1 MIRGMRLTHIQYLR
15 LPFGPLL
22 SYDLDVGAVGD
33 RLPVSFDQARHV
45 GEGDRPGSW
54 MALSFRLPGPVPRGE
69 LAAAWEHVVARHGTL
84 RTVFTAGPGGD
95 ADPAGAQLHQV
106 RFGPGAWI
114 EHRVEPGETMHAAV
128 QRVLDASC
136 APFERPAHRLCLIE
150 TADGPALVIGSDH
163 SHVDM
168 WSMLVLARDL
178 VAALEAI
185 GAGADPGVEPA
196 PDFTDHTRS
205 LARQAP
211 APDGVRRRW
220 AQLIEAGG
228 GAMPRFGL
236 PLGDPS
242 PQPERVE
249 VRDVLGTAALAD
261 FSAQAKEA
269 GVSTLALSVAMMT
282 ETTAALAGE
291 PLRAVFPVH
300 SRTEPRWFDAVGWF
314 ITNSVLESA
323 DPDPRACAAAVK
335 EAIALGSWPLAPLME
350 PFGGMPQAPGMF
362 AVSWLDLRRLPV
374 QLPATVLEPQYVSA
388 AIRTDSVMLWFILD
402 EAGVHLRCRYPDT
415 GQARRNVGAW
425 LDDLVARMRRRAAM
439 PGAAPPIIND

>member
-1 MIRGMRLTHIQYLR
+1 
-15 LPFGPLL
+15 
-22 SYDLDVGAVGD
+22 
-33 RLPVSFDQARHV
+33 
-45 GEGDRPGSW
+45 
-54 MALSFRLPGPVPRGE
+54 
-69 LAAAWEHVVARHGTL
+69 
-84 RTVFTAGPGGD
+84 
-95 ADPAGAQLHQV
+95 
-106 RFGPGAWI
+106 
-114 EHRVEPGETMHAAV
+114 
-128 QRVLDASC
+128 
-136 APFERPAHRLCLIE
+136 
-150 TADGPALVIGSDH
+150 
-163 SHVDM
+163 
-168 WSMLVLARDL
+168 
-178 VAALEAI
+178 
-185 GAGADPGVEPA
+185 
-196 PDFTDHTRS
+196 
-205 LARQAP
+205 
-211 APDGVRRRW
+211 
-220 AQLIEAGG
+220 
-228 GAMPRFGL
+228 MPCFGL

-261 FSAQAKEA
+261 FSAQAKAA

-388 AIRTDSVMLWFILD
+388 AIRTDSVMLWFIWTRPGCTCAAATRIPARPGGTWAPGWTIWSRACA
-402 EAGVHLRCRYPDT
+402 AGPQCRAQHRQSSTIEDAPGRPAGQT
-415 GQARRNVGAW
+415 GGGNDAGPRV
-425 LDDLVARMRRRAAM
+425 RRAA
-439 PGAAPPIIND
+439 